1 MRAAGRARLLSLV
14 IALPL
19 GARITDQQITR
30 RVAWG
35 ATAVVAGVILF
46 LAVGSPQAGTSKPR
60 SAAWW
65 SACIATAAIVGVMFM
80 LGRHRHGA
88 IKALILGSA
97 AGFAFALQATVTKE
111 FVTLLGNGIS
121 TLLSS
126 WTIYVLI
133 ASALIGFVLQQSAL
147 KTGVLAPA
155 MASSNALTLFASVI
169 LGITV
174 FGETLS
180 NGNGRL
186 APALIGLGVAIMGII
201 LLAGAQ
207 PPERAGPPST
217 PPPTTGDAGGYGT
230 RTGGPHDGE
239 RRRRSAS

>member
-1 MRAAGRARLLSLV
+1 M